1 MGTYVI
7 EGVEL
12 DYKVKMVL
20 GDHQQPPRSQ
30 KLTIMERL
38 REYRVGPCVLAC
50 NHVYHSCSIQNIHSI
65 WLIMATVSSIQLLHA
80 SSIGTSPSSYCYAL
94 FPEDLDKNF
103 TLTKFACRRSAGSG
117 AARS

>member
-38 REYRVGPCVLAC
+38 REYRAGPCVLSC

-80 SSIGTSPSSYCYAL
+80 SYIGTFPSSYVTRSHCAVCEWNIEILSLSLAL
-94 FPEDLDKNF
+94 L
-103 TLTKFACRRSAGSG
+103 A
-117 AARS
+117 